1 MAFGERESHVA
12 AEVKMRR
19 TQHAGSFLVLEGLDD
34 LRFWRS
40 RSHDGCRLIDGQGKK
55 NVVLGLQ
62 RLDRIGFNGALGVV
76 DSNYDHLAG
85 VPLGSKNL
93 LSTDAHDLECMLC
106 RSSALEAVLAE
117 FGSDEKIDRFRQSSD
132 VRAALLER
140 CLVFGRLRWAARRFE
155 PSLRLPA
162 TRAFVDER
170 SWSVDEDGLIDR
182 AAGMNE
188 GVDAVALRRHVAD
201 LPPVD
206 PWHVV
211 HGHDMLEIL
220 RVGLRNVLGDLP
232 AAVGVKEIAR
242 GLRLAMPRA
251 ELQSTQLW
259 RDMQQW
265 ERLNK
270 PYLVLA
276 A

>member
-1 MAFGERESHVA
+1 MAIGARQNHVA

-40 RSHDGCRLIDGQGKK
+40 RSHDGCRLIDGHGKK

-62 RLDRIGFNGALGVV
+62 RLDGIGFNGALGVV
-76 DSNYDHLAG
+76 DSNYDYLAD
-85 VPLGSKNL
+85 VPLGSNNL

-117 FGSDEKIDRFRQSSD
+117 FGNDEKISRFRQSAD

-140 CLVFGRLRWAARRFE
+140 CLIFGRLRWAAQGSE

-188 GVDAVALRRHVAD
+188 RVDVGVLRRHIAD
-201 LPPVD
+201 LPPAD

-232 AAVGVKEIAR
+232 AGVGVKEIAR
-242 GLRLAMPRA
+242 GLRLAMPPDD
-251 ELQSTQLW
+251 LQSTRLW
-259 RDMQQW
+259 RDMQHW